1 MKNQYVGDIGDYG
14 KYSLL
19 RFLALHGI
27 RVGVNWYLTDND
39 GSSDGKFTDY
49 IKKEAERDFDSYV
62 YDELKS
68 IVEMHDRS
76 QRTVQMV
83 QDANLIPE
91 ALFYDNKIDS
101 DGISPMKRAWNRRF
115 WFDRSKAVLKDADL
129 IFADPDNGIT
139 YKKTL
144 RHKGCEKYTLQE
156 EIALYYYSG
165 KDVVFYCHKGRR
177 TAEAWEQMI
186 LQIKERI
193 CDAKLFMLTFHRGTQ
208 RSYIFVV
215 HPEKANEFD
224 SLLKEFITTTAWGKN
239 KTFTQEN
246 VAESEINSTPDICR
260 RAAILDYFQKAF
272 PTKQTKEK
280 VLKKMSINQI
290 DKLIDAASTMQAKNY
305 YASFKKKK
313 TGFAGPTIGTIYPK
327 GSTVLYNDDGTIT
340 IVPPLDEE

>member
-19 RFLALHGI
+19 RFVALHGI

-39 GSSDGKFTDY
+39 ASSDGKFTDFL
-49 IKKEAERDFDSYV
+49 KKEAERDFDPYV
-62 YDELKS
+62 YDELKI
-68 IVEMHDRS
+68 IVEMYDRS
-76 QRTVQMV
+76 KRTVQMI

-91 ALFYDNKIDS
+91 ALYYDKKIDS
-101 DGISPMKRAWNRRF
+101 DGISPMKRAWNRLH
-115 WFDRSKAVLKDADL
+115 WFDHSKSALDDADL

-139 YKKTL
+139 YRKTS
-144 RHKGCEKYTLQE
+144 RNKGCEKYILPE

-177 TAEAWEQMI
+177 TTDAWERVI
-186 LQIKERI
+186 LQIKENI

-215 HPEKANEFD
+215 HPEQAIKYD
-224 SLLKEFITTTAWGKN
+224 SLLKEFITTTEWGK
-239 KTFTQEN
+239 KRAFTREN
-246 VAESEINSTPDICR
+246 VTECEADSTSGICR
-260 RAAILDYFQKAF
+260 MR
-272 PTKQTKEK
+272 
-280 VLKKMSINQI
+280 
-290 DKLIDAASTMQAKNY
+290 
-305 YASFKKKK
+305 
-313 TGFAGPTIGTIYPK
+313 TGFAGPTIGTTYPK